1 MNFQCVCVYLLSTEN
16 AAEALSTETK
26 KFCSFGWGVVARKVW
41 LPLAPKVT
49 LKAVTVNGTEQA
61 AATVK
66 A

>member
-1 MNFQCVCVYLLSTEN
+1 M
-16 AAEALSTETK
+16 
-26 KFCSFGWGVVARKVW
+26 VARKVR

-66 A
+66 AWAPTLVKVIQKTPVCGELLCSDLPA